1 MAKAGSKTGAKRVK
15 AGLKRAITAPHLQVA
30 HRIEVLLRTMRAIER
45 HEEQLCVVMTEIRSA
60 GTLSAGTQK
69 ELQVLLEELPGDVFQ
84 ADLNAVERALAAA
97 AERTVE
103 AIHAGGKEK
112 KRVPMQTKRRRHE

>member
-1 MAKAGSKTGAKRVK
+1 MAKAGSKTGAKRAK
-15 AGLKRAITAPHLQVA
+15 AGRKRAATASHLQVA

-60 GTLSAGTQK
+60 GTLSAGVQK

-97 AERTVE
+97 AERTVK
-103 AIHAGGKEK
+103 AIPAGGKEK
-112 KRVPMQTKRRRHE
+112 KRVPMQTKQRRA